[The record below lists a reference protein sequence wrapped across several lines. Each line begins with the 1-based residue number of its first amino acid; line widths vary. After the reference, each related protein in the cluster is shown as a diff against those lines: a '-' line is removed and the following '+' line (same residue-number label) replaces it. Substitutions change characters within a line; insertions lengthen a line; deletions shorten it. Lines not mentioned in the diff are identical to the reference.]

1 MAKLLRPVLVSASLL
16 ALSACATAGPPPVA
30 GAPAPRPSVATES
43 SSVYGYY
50 LAGQV
55 AAGSG
60 DSQAAAEF
68 YQRAHAADPA
78 TNFVGEQLFTST
90 LLAGDVTRA
99 AALAPA
105 AGEAAPAT
113 RALGLLTQAV
123 EAMAEGRNAE
133 AQARLNEPDATAVN
147 PAPVQLLRPWVAAAM
162 GHWSDALATPSTG
175 DRIVKLVAGLGQAQ
189 LFERARRYP
198 EAETA
203 FNALLA
209 DKAGQA
215 FVTPAYGLF
224 LERRGRRAEAI
235 AAYDQVL
242 ADAPDDVSV
251 AAARARAVAKGTPPP
266 QLSLREGA
274 AQALMV
280 PTAIVLADKQPDLG
294 LIYLHL
300 ILRLDPR
307 KDDALLLEGD
317 VVGSTGNTEDSRA
330 AYLQIGPKSPRYA
343 DARERLVWSYQAD
356 DKITALKVARE
367 TVAQLPTNDEAKLTL
382 ADVLRA
388 DERFEESA
396 RVLDPLI
403 LAAGADADW
412 RLYYMRAVALER
424 SGRWPD
430 AERDL
435 TRALSIKPDQP
446 EILNYLGYSWVNRGQ
461 KLKEGLEMI
470 QKAVDAQPEEG
481 AYVDSLGWAYFRLG
495 DYPNAIST
503 LERAVSLDA
512 SDAEI
517 NDHLGDAYWRGG
529 RHDEARF
536 QWSAVLSLSPSPDIK
551 ARCEAKLASSL
562 GPDVEIKPAAVAS
575 Q

>member
-1 MAKLLRPVLVSASLL
+1 MLSQKQRILPAMAKSHRYALISASLL
-16 ALSACATAGPPPVA
+16 ALSACVTAGPPTVA
-30 GAPAPRPSVATES
+30 GAPGPGPAVASET

-68 YQRAHAADPA
+68 LERARAADPSA
-78 TNFVGEQLFTST
+78 AFVREQLFTST
-90 LLAGDVTRA
+90 LLAGDVPRA
-99 AALAPA
+99 ASMAPA
-105 AGEAAPAT
+105 SGEAAPAT

-123 EAMAEGRNAE
+123 EAMAQGRYAE
-133 AQARLNEPDATAVN
+133 AQARLNDPDATAVN
-147 PAPVQLLRPWVAAAM
+147 PAPAQLMRPWVASAM
-162 GHWSDALATPSTG
+162 GRWSEALATPATS

-203 FNALLA
+203 FKALLS

-242 ADAPDDVSV
+242 ADSPDDVSV
-251 AAARARAVAKGTPPP
+251 AAARTRAMAKGTPPP
-266 QLSLREGA
+266 QLTAREGA

-280 PTAIVLADKQPDLG
+280 PTAIVLADKQPEMG
-294 LIYLHL
+294 LMYLHL
-300 ILRLDPR
+300 ILRLDPG
-307 KDDALLLEGD
+307 KDDALLLAGD
-317 VVGSTGNTEDSRA
+317 VVGSTGAAEEARA
-330 AYLQIGPKSPRYA
+330 AYLQISPKSPRYA

-367 TVAQLPTNDEAKLTL
+367 TVAQLPNNDEPKRTL
-382 ADVLRA
+382 ADLLRA
-388 DERFEESA
+388 DNRFEESA
-396 RVLDPLI
+396 KVLDPLI

-446 EILNYLGYSWVNRGQ
+446 EILNYLGYSWVNRGE
-461 KLKEGLEMI
+461 KLKDGLALI

-481 AYVDSLGWAYFRLG
+481 AYVDSLGWAYFRIG
-495 DYPNAIST
+495 DYPNM
-503 LERAVSLDA
+503 
-512 SDAEI
+512 
-517 NDHLGDAYWRGG
+517 
-529 RHDEARF
+529 
-536 QWSAVLSLSPSPDIK
+536 
-551 ARCEAKLASSL
+551 
-562 GPDVEIKPAAVAS
+562 
-575 Q
+575 

>member
-1 MAKLLRPVLVSASLL
+1 MANPLRLALIPASLL
-16 ALSACATAGPPPVA
+16 ALSACATAGPPAGPGA
-30 GAPAPRPSVATES
+30 QAHAALGAPES

-60 DSQAAAEF
+60 DSQAAADF
-68 YQRAHAADPA
+68 LDRARAADPTA
-78 TNFVGEQLFTST
+78 VFVKEQLFTTT
-90 LLAGDVTRA
+90 LLAGDVPRA

-105 AGEAAPAT
+105 AGEGAPAN
-113 RALGLLTQAV
+113 RALGLLTQGV
-123 EAMAEGRNAE
+123 ELLAEGRNAE
-133 AQARLNEPDATAVN
+133 AYAKLSLPDASAVN
-147 PAPVQLLRPWVAAAM
+147 PAPAQLLRPWVAAAL
-162 GHWSDALATPSTG
+162 GHWQDALATPATG
-175 DRIVKLVAGLGQAQ
+175 DRVVKLVAGLGQAQ

-203 FNALLA
+203 FKALMV
-209 DKAGQA
+209 DRTGQA

-235 AAYDQVL
+235 AAYDQAL
-242 ADAPDDVSV
+242 AEAPGDAGI
-251 AAARARAVAKGTPPP
+251 AAARARAVAKGAPPP
-266 QLSLREGA
+266 QLSIREGA

-280 PTAIVLADKQPDLG
+280 PTAVVLADKQPDMG

-300 ILRLDPR
+300 ILRLDPK
-307 KDDALLLEGD
+307 KDDALLLAGD
-317 VVGSTGNTEDSRA
+317 VVGSTGDAEASRA
-330 AYLQIGPKSPRYA
+330 TYLQIGPKSPRYA
-343 DARERLVWSYQAD
+343 EARERLVWSYQTD
-356 DKITALKVARE
+356 DKETALKVARE
-367 TVAQLPTNDEAKLTL
+367 TVAQLPANDEVKLTL
-382 ADVLRA
+382 ADLLRA

-403 LAAGADADW
+403 LAAGAAADW

-424 SGRWPD
+424 SGRWSD
-430 AERDL
+430 AEHDL

-446 EILNYLGYSWVNRGQ
+446 EILNYLGYSWVNRGV
-461 KLKEGLEMI
+461 KVKEGLAMI
-470 QKAVDAQPEEG
+470 QKAVDAQPDEG
-481 AYVDSLGWAYFRLG
+481 AYVDSLGWAYYRLG
-495 DYPNAIST
+495 DYANAIAT
-503 LERAVSLDA
+503 LEHAVSLDA

-536 QWSAVLSLSPSPDIK
+536 QWRAALGLNPGAEIK

-562 GPDVEIKPAAVAS
+562 GPDVEFKPAAVAS